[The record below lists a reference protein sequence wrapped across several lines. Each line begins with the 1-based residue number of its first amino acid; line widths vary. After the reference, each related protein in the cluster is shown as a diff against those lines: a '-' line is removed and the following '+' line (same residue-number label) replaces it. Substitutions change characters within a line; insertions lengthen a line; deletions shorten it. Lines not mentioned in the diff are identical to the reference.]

1 MIYRIAPL
9 MWMLQR
15 KKYVSENVILC
26 LVLQAPDLLIA
37 ATCRWDPLLQPQQ
50 RRRAL
55 LGYVTTQET
64 HRPRLRTQFRY
75 VIFVQEH
82 KHFLISKIVINKS
95 IYANYKSVL
104 AKY

>member
-15 KKYVSENVILC
+15 KKNVSDNVILC

-64 HRPRLRTQFRY
+64 HRPRPRTL
-75 VIFVQEH
+75 V
-82 KHFLISKIVINKS
+82 
-95 IYANYKSVL
+95 
-104 AKY
+104 

>member
-15 KKYVSENVILC
+15 KKNVSENVILC

-37 ATCRWDPLLQPQQ
+37 ATCRWDPFLQPQQ

-55 LGYVTTQET
+55 LGYVTTQDT
-64 HRPRLRTQFRY
+64 HRPRLLTL
-75 VIFVQEH
+75 V
-82 KHFLISKIVINKS
+82 
-95 IYANYKSVL
+95 
-104 AKY
+104 